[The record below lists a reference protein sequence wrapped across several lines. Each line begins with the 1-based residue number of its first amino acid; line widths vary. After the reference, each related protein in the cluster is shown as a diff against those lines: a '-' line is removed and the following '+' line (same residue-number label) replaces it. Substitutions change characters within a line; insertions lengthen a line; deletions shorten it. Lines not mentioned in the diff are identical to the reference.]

1 MAAID
6 LGGRRI
12 GPGHPCFIIAEAGVN
27 HNGDVGLA
35 ERLVDAAIE
44 TGADA
49 VKFQTFTAERLVT
62 PTAPKADYQAAVT
75 DAAESQVAMLRKL
88 ELSREAHVRLFEYA
102 RRRGITFLSTPFDEQ
117 SADLLDDLGVPLFKI
132 ASGEITNLLLLEHVA
147 RKRKP
152 MVVSTGMSTLDEV
165 GEAVRVIHKAGCPA
179 LALLHCTS
187 NYPADPAES
196 NLNAMIT
203 MRQAFDLPVGY
214 SDHTPG
220 LEVAVA
226 AVALGASVLEKHL
239 TLSREMP
246 GPDHRASLEPGDFA
260 AMVRA
265 VRSVETALGDGI
277 KRPMESERN
286 TRAIARRSLVAAT
299 DLPAGTVLQAHHL
312 AAKRPGLGLPPGE
325 LARLV
330 GRRLTK
336 SLQADDMINWSDVA

>member
-1 MAAID
+1 MTAIA

-62 PTAPKADYQAAVT
+62 PKAPKADYQAAVT

>member
-44 TGADA
+44 AGADA

-62 PTAPKADYQAAVT
+62 PKAPKADYQAAVT

-102 RRRGITFLSTPFDEQ
+102 GRRGITFLSTPFDEQ
-117 SADLLDDLGVPLFKI
+117 SADLLDELGVPLFKI

-152 MVVSTGMSTLDEV
+152 MIVSTGMSTLEEV
-165 GEAVRVIHKAGCPA
+165 GEAVRVIHKAGCHA

-220 LEVAVA
+220 IEVAVA

-239 TLSREMP
+239 TLSLEMP

-265 VRSVETALGDGI
+265 VRSVETALGDGV

-312 AAKRPGLGLPPGE
+312 AARRPGLGLPPGE

>member
-1 MAAID
+1 MVEID
-6 LGGRRI
+6 LDGRRI

-62 PTAPKADYQAAVT
+62 PKAPKADYQAAVT

>member
-1 MAAID
+1 
-6 LGGRRI
+6 
-12 GPGHPCFIIAEAGVN
+12 
-27 HNGDVGLA
+27 LA

-44 TGADA
+44 AGADA

-62 PTAPKADYQAAVT
+62 PKAPKADYQAAVT
-75 DAAESQVAMLRKL
+75 DAAESQSAMLRKL

-102 RRRGITFLSTPFDEQ
+102 GRRGITFLSTPFDEQ

-132 ASGEITNLLLLEHVA
+132 ASGEITNLPLLEHVA

-152 MVVSTGMSTLDEV
+152 MIVSTGMSTLEEV

-179 LALLHCTS
+179 LTLLHCTS

-220 LEVAVA
+220 IEVAVA

-265 VRSVETALGDGI
+265 VRSVETALGDGV

-312 AAKRPGLGLPPGE
+312 AARRPGLGLPPGE

>member
-6 LGGRRI
+6 LDGRSI

-35 ERLVDAAIE
+35 ERLVEAAIE

-62 PTAPKADYQAAVT
+62 PKAPKADYQAAVT
-75 DAAESQVAMLRKL
+75 DAAESQSAMLRKL

-102 RRRGITFLSTPFDEQ
+102 GRRGITFLSTPFDEQ

-165 GEAVRVIHKAGCPA
+165 GEAVRVIYKAGCPA

-196 NLNAMIT
+196 NLKAMIT

-220 LEVAVA
+220 IEVAVA

-265 VRSVETALGDGI
+265 VRSVETALGDGV
-277 KRPMESERN
+277 KRPMESERS

>member
-1 MAAID
+1 MTAIA

-62 PTAPKADYQAAVT
+62 PKAPNADYQAAVT

-187 NYPADPAES
+187 NYPADPADS

>member
-62 PTAPKADYQAAVT
+62 PKAPKADYQAAVT

-220 LEVAVA
+220 IEVAVA

>member
-1 MAAID
+1 MAVID

-62 PTAPKADYQAAVT
+62 PKAPKADYQAAVT

-220 LEVAVA
+220 IEVAVA